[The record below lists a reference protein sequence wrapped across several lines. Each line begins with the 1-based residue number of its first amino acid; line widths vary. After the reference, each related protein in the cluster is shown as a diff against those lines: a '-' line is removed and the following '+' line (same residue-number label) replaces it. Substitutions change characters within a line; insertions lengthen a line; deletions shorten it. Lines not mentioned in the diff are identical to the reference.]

1 MSRIEDRCLFLQ
13 CPNQG
18 NDNSGGVGSLPGES
32 LNASPVD
39 DGERSMVVVKKE
51 EGWYGKNENDVLGFR
66 ELSPAVPQIKS
77 RFLHI
82 DSATV

>member
-18 NDNSGGVGSLPGES
+18 NDNSGGVGSLPEES
-32 LNASPVD
+32 LNTSPVD
-39 DGERSMVVVKKE
+39 DGEGSMMVVKKE
-51 EGWYGKNENDVLGFR
+51 EGWYGKNEDVLGFR
-66 ELSPAVPQIKS
+66 ELSPVVPQIKS

-82 DSATV
+82 VSATV